1 MLLTRFS
8 TKNVSA
14 ASFFTGGQFWVILH
28 NLRPAGNSA
37 PNLWQSLNLIRFEY
51 EEEEEEEVE
60 EEAEE
65 EEEEQ
70 DKMGEDMED
79 ERMEDEIE
87 IVEDENDEL

>member
-51 EEEEEEEVE
+51 EEEEVE